1 MNEKVQ
7 DRIKNLVDIIN
18 KANYNYHVL
27 DNPEISDQEYDKYL
41 RELYSLEEKYPE
53 YVLPNSP
60 TKKIG
65 GEVIEEFAK
74 VVHDK
79 PMMSLSN
86 VFNEDEIRA
95 FDARIRKEGI
105 NPKYVCELK
114 IDGLS
119 VSLRYRNG
127 VLLTGATRG
136 DGITGEDITHNVK
149 TIKTVPLKLEKDID
163 IEVRGEI
170 YMSKKTLEELNFT
183 RQLNGEPVLKNAR
196 NAAAGSIRQL
206 DSKITAQRKLDT
218 FIYHL
223 PNPEDYNIKTHHEAL
238 KFMEELGFKTNPNN
252 RLVNNI
258 DEVINYIKEKTAIR
272 ESLPYDIDGVVIKLD
287 NIDEQLKLGYTAR
300 YPKWATA
307 YKFPAQEVIT
317 KLKDIIFTVGRTGKI
332 TPNAVLEPAIV
343 MGSTVSRATLHNED
357 NVIDKDIKIGDMVV
371 IRKAADVI
379 PEVVRPVL
387 ERRTGAEKDF
397 VMIDKCP
404 ICQTKLI
411 KKEGEVNSYCPN
423 KLCPAREIEN
433 LIHYSSRG
441 AMNIEGLGESIM
453 EEMYNEGFVKN
464 ITDIYDIKD
473 YKDKL
478 MELDGYGAKSI
489 SNLEKSIEN
498 SKQNSLE
505 RLLFALGIR
514 QVGSKTAKIIAKK
527 YQNIDNIINAS
538 IDELKEVKD
547 IGPTIAE
554 NIYEYFHNEKN
565 IEIVNKLKELGVNT
579 NYINDSTREENDEF
593 IDKTFVL
600 TGSLSSITRDDA
612 SKIIEELGGKVSSSV
627 SKKTSVVIVGA
638 DAGSKYD
645 KAKELGITI
654 WSEEEFLNKIK

>member
-1 MNEKVQ
+1 
-7 DRIKNLVDIIN
+7 
-18 KANYNYHVL
+18 
-27 DNPEISDQEYDKYL
+27 
-41 RELYSLEEKYPE
+41 
-53 YVLPNSP
+53 
-60 TKKIG
+60 
-65 GEVIEEFAK
+65 
-74 VVHDK
+74 
-79 PMMSLSN
+79 
-86 VFNEDEIRA
+86 
-95 FDARIRKEGI
+95 
-105 NPKYVCELK
+105 
-114 IDGLS
+114 
-119 VSLRYRNG
+119 
-127 VLLTGATRG
+127 
-136 DGITGEDITHNVK
+136 
-149 TIKTVPLKLEKDID
+149 
-163 IEVRGEI
+163 
-170 YMSKKTLEELNFT
+170 
-183 RQLNGEPVLKNAR
+183 
-196 NAAAGSIRQL
+196 
-206 DSKITAQRKLDT
+206 
-218 FIYHL
+218 
-223 PNPEDYNIKTHHEAL
+223 
-238 KFMEELGFKTNPNN
+238 
-252 RLVNNI
+252 
-258 DEVINYIKEKTAIR
+258 
-272 ESLPYDIDGVVIKLD
+272 
-287 NIDEQLKLGYTAR
+287 
-300 YPKWATA
+300 
-307 YKFPAQEVIT
+307 
-317 KLKDIIFTVGRTGKI
+317 
-332 TPNAVLEPAIV
+332 

-357 NVIDKDIKIGDMVV
+357 NVMDKDIKIGDMVV